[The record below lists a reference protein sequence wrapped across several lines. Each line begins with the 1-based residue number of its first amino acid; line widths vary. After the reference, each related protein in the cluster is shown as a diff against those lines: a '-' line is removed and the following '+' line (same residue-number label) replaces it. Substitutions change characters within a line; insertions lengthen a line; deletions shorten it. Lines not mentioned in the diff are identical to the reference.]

1 MAKRVNKSTDQPQG
15 WVEHSVGRFLAG
27 FDDYEFGEKSAKS
40 SYTKPELRERIKNR
54 ILAGSDGGKPGQ
66 WSARKAQLL
75 AVQYRKAGGGY
86 KGGISKTQRSL
97 KNWTKEKWQ
106 TSDGKP
112 ANRPGG
118 MRRYL
123 PAKAW
128 RNLSPN
134 QRRATNK
141 KKIEGSKRGRQF
153 VPNTARAARAGR
165 SARKSN

>member
-1 MAKRVNKSTDQPQG
+1 MSNRNDKSKAYGPE
-15 WVEHSVGRFLAG
+15 WVEASVGEFLAG
-27 FDDYEFGEKSAKS
+27 FDSGFMEKSANS
-40 SYTKPELRERIKNR
+40 SYTKPDLRERIKSR

-86 KGGISKTQRSL
+86 RGGLSKTQRSL
-97 KNWTKEKWQ
+97 KKWTKEKWT
-106 TSDGKP
+106 TSDRKP
-112 ANRPGG
+112 ANRTGG

-123 PAKAW
+123 PAAAW
-128 RNLSPN
+128 EKLTPA
-134 QRRATNK
+134 QKKATNR
-141 KKIEGSKRGRQF
+141 KKIMGSRRGKQF